1 MTDRPWSWLV
11 ALLAALA
18 GACASAG
25 PSQPASQP
33 ASQPEAQL
41 ATSPDERE
49 VATGKE
55 PTTFQRERTLGHYS
69 TLDGKSGVTL
79 DRRTDVVKARLDG
92 SDDVKVLAANGG
104 PHGTTE
110 YRSDDGSIWL
120 RVDEDGSVLLFQGP
134 KQKEGVEVVHD
145 ADAEP
150 LD

>member
-1 MTDRPWSWLV
+1 MTTTRTRSWLV
-11 ALLAALA
+11 ALLATLAALA
-18 GACASAG
+18 AACASTGA
-25 PSQPASQP
+25 PAPTSQPAN
-33 ASQPEAQL
+33 
-41 ATSPDERE
+41 SPDDRE

-55 PTTFQRERTLGHYS
+55 PTTFQRRRLLGHYS

-92 SDDVKVLAANGG
+92 SNDVKVLAASGG

-110 YRSDDGSIWL
+110 YRSDDGTIWL
-120 RVDEDGSVLLFQGP
+120 RVDEHGSVLLFQGP
-134 KQKEGVEVVHD
+134 EQKEGVEVIND

>member
-11 ALLAALA
+11 VLLAGLA
-18 GACASAG
+18 GACTSTGA
-25 PSQPASQP
+25 SQPIVSEPEASQP
-33 ASQPEAQL
+33 AN
-41 ATSPDERE
+41 SPDDRE

-69 TLDGKSGVTL
+69 TLDGKSGVSL

-92 SDDVKVLAANGG
+92 SDDVKVLVASGG

-120 RVDEDGSVLLFQGP
+120 RVDEHGSVLLFQGP
-134 KQKEGVEVVHD
+134 QQKEGVEVVHD

>member
-1 MTDRPWSWLV
+1 MRTDRTWSWLA

-18 GACASAG
+18 GACAGTGASGASG
-25 PSQPASQP
+25 ASQP
-33 ASQPEAQL
+33 ANSPE
-41 ATSPDERE
+41 DRE

-55 PTTFQRERTLGHYS
+55 PTSFQRSRSLGHYS
-69 TLDGKSGVTL
+69 TLDGQSGVTL
-79 DRRTDVVKARLDG
+79 DRRTDVVKAKLDG
-92 SDDVKVLAANGG
+92 SNEVKVMAASGG
-104 PHGTTE
+104 PHKTTE

-120 RVDEDGSVLLFQGP
+120 RVDEHGSVLLFQGP